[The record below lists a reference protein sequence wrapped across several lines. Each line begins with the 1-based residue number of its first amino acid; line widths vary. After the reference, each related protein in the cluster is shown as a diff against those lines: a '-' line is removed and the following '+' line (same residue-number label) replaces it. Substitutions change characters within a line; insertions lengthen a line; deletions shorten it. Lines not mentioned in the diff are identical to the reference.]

1 MAKTKENQTTEI
13 AVVEV
18 LQPEL
23 LEVAKSSGVII
34 TEAQA
39 IGLRFAPF
47 MKTVNEISLKIAE
60 LDPENITPE
69 TAAMA
74 RRYRLDLVENRG
86 TKGVETLHKEL
97 KLESLTKG
105 RLIDSYKNT
114 VVLSSEMTEA
124 VAEKIE
130 KHQERIEAQ
139 KRDELKSNRI
149 ALLAPFETDTEFL
162 PLDIMDEEKFQALL
176 AREKESFEAVQAK
189 REQDEK
195 DRIEAECKAEEARLA
210 EIEAEKVR
218 QAERDAELAELKKQ
232 EEERIKAEQNRIA
245 KEKANAELLVKLLL
259 SNGFE
264 LGNNDSYIE
273 PEYYTYSKGNYVVKY
288 HELFLMKE
296 SDLLVSIGNVN
307 TWIEQEQVRESE
319 LNAAKE
325 EADRIRKELEA
336 KQLAEENERL
346 AKIAEQEEKEAA
358 AKALLKAPDQEKVKA
373 FFVQFTSL
381 QFPELQSEAGKRM
394 EANVKEAL
402 AIVKKVIIEDSKTL
416 L

>member
-1 MAKTKENQTTEI
+1 MRTHLAEGSIIIMAKKAEQPTEI

-60 LDPENITPE
+60 LDPENVTE
-69 TAAMA
+69 ESAKLA
-74 RRYRLDLVENRG
+74 RRLRLDLVENRG
-86 TKGVETLHKEL
+86 TKGLETVHKEL
-97 KLESLTKG
+97 KQESLVKG
-105 RLIDSYKNT
+105 RLIDNYRNI
-114 VVLSSEMTEA
+114 VLSSSEMSESI
-124 VAEKIE
+124 AEKIE
-130 KHQERIEAQ
+130 KHQERVEA
-139 KRDELKSNRI
+139 KRREELKTTRI
-149 ALLAPFETDTEFL
+149 DLLAPFETDTEFL

-176 AREKESFEAVQAK
+176 AREKESFEAVKAK
-189 REQDEK
+189 RESDELA
-195 DRIEAECKAEEARLA
+195 RIEAERKEEEARLA
-210 EIEAEKVR
+210 EIEAEKQR
-218 QAERDAELAELKKQ
+218 QAERDTENERLKKEAEIREAELAKERAEREKQ
-232 EEERIKAEQNRIA
+232 IEAERKEAARIA
-245 KEKANAELLVKLLL
+245 SEKQAEIDKANA
-259 SNGFE
+259 
-264 LGNNDSYIE
+264 
-273 PEYYTYSKGNYVVKY
+273 
-288 HELFLMKE
+288 
-296 SDLLVSIGNVN
+296 
-307 TWIEQEQVRESE
+307 
-319 LNAAKE
+319 
-325 EADRIRKELEA
+325 EADRIRKELES

-373 FFVQFTSL
+373 FFVQFTAL

>member
-1 MAKTKENQTTEI
+1 MGKTKVNQTTEI

-60 LDPENITPE
+60 LDPENVTE
-69 TAAMA
+69 ESAKLA
-74 RRYRLDLVENRG
+74 RRLRLDLVENRG
-86 TKGVETLHKEL
+86 TKGLETVHKEL
-97 KLESLTKG
+97 KQESLVKG
-105 RLIDSYKNT
+105 RLIDNYRNI
-114 VVLSSEMTEA
+114 VLSSSEMSESI
-124 VAEKIE
+124 AEKIE
-130 KHQERIEAQ
+130 KHQERVEA
-139 KRDELKSNRI
+139 KRREELKTTRI
-149 ALLAPFETDTEFL
+149 DLLAPFETDTEFL
-162 PLDIMDEEKFQALL
+162 PLDIMDEEKFQLLL
-176 AREKESFEAVQAK
+176 AREKESFEAVKAK

-195 DRIEAECKAEEARLA
+195 DRIEAERKAEEARLA
-210 EIEAEKVR
+210 EIEAEKQR
-218 QAERDAELAELKKQ
+218 QIERDAENERLKKEAEIREAELAKERAEREKQ
-232 EEERIKAEQNRIA
+232 IEAERKEAARIA
-245 KEKANAELLVKLLL
+245 AEKQAEIDKANA
-259 SNGFE
+259 
-264 LGNNDSYIE
+264 
-273 PEYYTYSKGNYVVKY
+273 
-288 HELFLMKE
+288 
-296 SDLLVSIGNVN
+296 
-307 TWIEQEQVRESE
+307 
-319 LNAAKE
+319 
-325 EADRIRKELEA
+325 EADRIRKELES

-373 FFVQFTSL
+373 FFVQFTAL

>member
-1 MAKTKENQTTEI
+1 MITKDMKISKLLAEYPQTL
-13 AVVEV
+13 EV
-18 LQPEL
+18 LVNFSPHFIKLNNKILRKTLASRVNVEQAAGIAGVNLVLLLNEL
-23 LEVAKSSGVII
+23 NKSINAETQNII
-34 TEAQA
+34 
-39 IGLRFAPF
+39 
-47 MKTVNEISLKIAE
+47 NE
-60 LDPENITPE
+60 
-69 TAAMA
+69 
-74 RRYRLDLVENRG
+74 
-86 TKGVETLHKEL
+86 
-97 KLESLTKG
+97 
-105 RLIDSYKNT
+105 
-114 VVLSSEMTEA
+114 
-124 VAEKIE
+124 
-130 KHQERIEAQ
+130 
-139 KRDELKSNRI
+139 
-149 ALLAPFETDTEFL
+149 
-162 PLDIMDEEKFQALL
+162 
-176 AREKESFEAVQAK
+176 
-189 REQDEK
+189 
-195 DRIEAECKAEEARLA
+195 
-210 EIEAEKVR
+210 
-218 QAERDAELAELKKQ
+218 ELKKQ